1 MKNYFNKNFSIKI
14 FILFLLSLWYLIFL
28 AQKIDLTVVDLGR
41 HLKNGQM
48 ILEKKFD
55 VLYTNFYSFSNPQH
69 PFINHHWASG
79 VLFYLIWKL
88 FGFSGLHLFFVL
100 VSLIVFFL
108 FFRLAQK
115 NSNFKISVLF
125 SLFLIP
131 LIAERKEIRPEIFS
145 YFLAALFFWIL
156 WHYREEKISPNWLI
170 ILPISGFFWVN
181 LHINFIF
188 GLFLIGVF
196 LLERIFVPRPL
207 FSDKNKVKNL
217 TLTFV
222 FTAISFLI
230 NPFGLKGFLYPFN
243 IFREYG
249 YHIIENQSVLFLQ
262 KIETIHNPNLLLFE
276 ITFSLFIFS
285 SILLFFLNRKEFS
298 LIFFVLG
305 TTFGVLA
312 FMALRNFTIFGL
324 FSLVILSYN
333 FDKLFKKINLKPENF
348 EGVLIFLFLVVAIFN
363 LTSNFQRIFYRTKGF
378 GLYPEN
384 NAAAQFFKEEGI
396 QGPIF
401 NNYDIG
407 SYLIFHLFP
416 KEKVFVDNRPEA
428 YPASFFQ
435 KIYIPIQENERV
447 WQKLSK
453 EYNFN
458 VIFFSHRDITPW
470 AQKFLISRINDENW
484 VPVFADNFAII
495 FLKRNDLNKK
505 IIEKHKIPKE
515 FFRVIKQ

>member
-1 MKNYFNKNFSIKI
+1 MKNYFNQNFSIKI
-14 FILFLLSLWYLIFL
+14 FALFLLSLWYLIFL
-28 AQKIDLTVVDLGR
+28 AQKIDLTTIDLGR

-48 ILEKKFD
+48 ILEKKFN
-55 VLYTNFYSFSNPQH
+55 VLYTNFYSFTNPQH

-88 FGFSGLHLFFVL
+88 FGFTGLHLFFITL
-100 VSLIVFFL
+100 SLIVFFL
-108 FFRLAQK
+108 FFKLAQK

-131 LIAERKEIRPEIFS
+131 MIAERKEIRPEIFS
-145 YFLAALFFWIL
+145 YFFLALFFWIL
-156 WHYREEKISPNWLI
+156 WHYLQGKISASWLI
-170 ILPISGFFWVN
+170 LLPISGIFWVN

-196 LLERIFVPRPL
+196 LFERIFIPRPFL
-207 FSDKNKVKNL
+207 SDKNRVKNL

-222 FTAISFLI
+222 FTALSFLI
-230 NPFGLKGFLYPFN
+230 NPFGLKGLLYPFN

-249 YHIIENQSVLFLQ
+249 YRIIENQSVWFLQ
-262 KIETIHNPNLLLFE
+262 RIGIIHNPNLLLFE
-276 ITFSLFIFS
+276 ITFSLFILS

-298 LIFFVLG
+298 LAFFILG
-305 TTFGVLA
+305 ATFGILA

-333 FDKLFKKINLKPENF
+333 FDKVFKKIKLNPETVEEILAF
-348 EGVLIFLFLVVAIFN
+348 SFLIVAIFN
-363 LTSNFQRIFYRTKGF
+363 LVNNFQTIFYKNNGF

-384 NAAAQFFKEEGI
+384 NASAQFFKEKGI

-435 KIYIPIQENERV
+435 EIYIPIQENEDA
-447 WQKLSK
+447 WQKLSE

-458 VIFFSHRDITPW
+458 AIFFSYHDITPW
-470 AQKFLISRINDENW
+470 AQKFLINRINDENW
-484 VPVFADNFAII
+484 APVFADNFAII
-495 FLKRNDLNKK
+495 FLKRNDLNKE
-505 IIEKHKIPKE
+505 IIEKYEIPKE